1 MAAGEGTWGD
11 SPSATGSSSRT
22 AGGGSVFHDHR
33 PKAVQVRVDRH
44 PEHRKGGLAGAHPG
58 KVCRTTGKSREEIIG
73 HDDIA
78 LFGHA
83 IGEQVMARDAQ
94 AMREDRTV
102 EFEEA
107 VNSVSGP
114 RIYHSTKGAIH
125 DARGKVI
132 GMYGISRDISER
144 KRDEHALQES
154 RAMLQTV
161 QDSIQS
167 QMAVL
172 DCNGVIVAVNAAWQ
186 KFAAENASHT
196 ENAAPHSD
204 IGINYLDVCSAA
216 RSPA

>member
-1 MAAGEGTWGD
+1 
-11 SPSATGSSSRT
+11 
-22 AGGGSVFHDHR
+22 
-33 PKAVQVRVDRH
+33 
-44 PEHRKGGLAGAHPG
+44 
-58 KVCRTTGKSREEIIG
+58 
-73 HDDIA
+73 
-78 LFGHA
+78 

-216 RSPA
+216 RGPFSDEAEIVHAGLRAVLNGDLKTFSLEYPCHCPSANRWFMMNAMPMDRYPLFGPADRRFRHALAARRGPQPAGRIQPRH